1 MVNIGVLSERKV
13 EKSQLCHI
21 HLLYTSD
28 NKIKSALL
36 HSCLYPLRFNAH
48 LSVRNVGRNW
58 AESGN
63 NKHL

>member
-48 LSVRNVGRNW
+48 LSVRNVGRN
-58 AESGN
+58 
-63 NKHL
+63 